1 MKNQVNRL
9 RYPTLVWVTNILL
22 SPILLILITTFFFK
36 GNFFGDIKLLF
47 PFYFLGFLFSLPAYI
62 IFIFLN
68 QIINNFDINN
78 FTKKLIFSLFGV
90 GLIFLTFY
98 VLGGKTTNILTLSYS
113 SVLLMTCLILKW

>member
-47 PFYFLGFLFSLPAYI
+47 PFYILGFLFSLPAYI